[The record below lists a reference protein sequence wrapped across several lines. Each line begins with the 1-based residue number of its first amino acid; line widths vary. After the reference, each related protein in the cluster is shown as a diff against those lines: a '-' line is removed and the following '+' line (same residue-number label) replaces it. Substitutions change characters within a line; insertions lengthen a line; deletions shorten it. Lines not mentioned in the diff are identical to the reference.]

1 MLSQVVVGNQFLH
14 DQLQQVCGVVL
25 WDMILRAAVLF
36 VYQILYDSEGHNTC
50 IVPLL
55 YNATY

>member
-1 MLSQVVVGNQFLH
+1 MLSQVVVGNQFLY

-36 VYQILYDSEGHNTC
+36 VY
-50 IVPLL
+50 
-55 YNATY
+55 